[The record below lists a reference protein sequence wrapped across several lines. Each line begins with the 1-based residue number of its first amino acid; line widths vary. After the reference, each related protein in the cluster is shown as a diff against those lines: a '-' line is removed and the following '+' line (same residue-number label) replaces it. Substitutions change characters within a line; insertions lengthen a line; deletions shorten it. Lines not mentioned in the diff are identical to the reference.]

1 MAASTGTVLGDVL
14 MKQPFYAKRVHF
26 RLIQMPCCGT
36 LKCWVNP
43 RLANYCPEC
52 GAKVYMKIKTD
63 PSCILVSDLQATLKY
78 HDPILTTEA
87 PDENSTDAV

>member
-1 MAASTGTVLGDVL
+1 MSTE
-14 MKQPFYAKRVHF
+14 RVHF

-52 GAKVYMKIKTD
+52 GTRVFALIKAD
-63 PSCILVSDLQATLKY
+63 PSCILVSDASATLKY
-78 HDPILTTEA
+78 VDPLT
-87 PDENSTDAV
+87 NGGSDAKHA